1 MGQVFE
7 LSRRLVGL
15 GCEYAYFKILGP
27 NNNSKQQV
35 YLAGD
40 LRDLNWLPHGEVT
53 QAVGS
58 SRKPRSGGP
67 ILHVAIDLFWL
78 TADGPERAPHAQ
90 LIAYPQYP
98 EVRLSGL
105 LRDSPGAPS
114 ELLRID
120 QRGKE
125 PGRVL
130 LLAPWGTKGVIA
142 ALVGPETE
150 AAAHVRR
157 LAAGSNDLIGR
168 WALSDSREE
177 PTLESLLGDLADVVA
192 QGWIQGERMRP
203 DRVVVPYNARNAG
216 GYTLEA
222 RLGIPSNADPAA
234 DVNGV
239 GELKQVGRA
248 SGRLT
253 LMDLP
258 PVKGAFCDL
267 VPLEFFKRF
276 GRETKHG
283 RRMDFTFARSRGHRF
298 EYRHGDPEEGV
309 SDAFVLS
316 TGDAVIGEWPLAHVA
331 SHWTRKHR
339 RTVVVQSEMAR
350 DKSGF
355 RLFRYLPTVWIHEG
369 ARLGRLMEATEAGH
383 LRIDP
388 GCRIER
394 RSDDGWGDAKTRF
407 GFRIATKHLGGL
419 YERSEKVDV
428 SARRR

>member
-7 LSRRLVGL
+7 LSRKLVGL

-40 LRDLNWLPHGEVT
+40 LRDLSWLPHGEVT

-168 WALSDSREE
+168 WALRDSREE
-177 PTLESLLGDLADVVA
+177 ATLESLLGDLADVVA

-234 DVNGV
+234 DVGGV
-239 GELKQVGRA
+239 AELKQIGRT

-258 PVKGAFCDL
+258 PVNGAFCDL
-267 VPLEFFKRF
+267 APLEFFKRF
-276 GRETKHG
+276 GRQAKNG
-283 RRMDFTFARSRGHRF
+283 ARMDFTFARSRGHRF
-298 EYRHGDPEEGV
+298 EYRQGHPDDGV
-309 SDAFVLS
+309 PDAFVLS
-316 TGDAVIGEWPLAHVA
+316 MGNAVIGEWPLAHVA
-331 SHWTRKHR
+331 GHWTRKHR
-339 RTVVVQSEMAR
+339 TTVVVQSEMAR
-350 DKSGF
+350 DRNGF

-369 ARLGRLMEATEAGH
+369 ARLGRLIQATGTGH

-394 RSDDGWGDAKTRF
+394 RSDDGWGDVKTRF
-407 GFRIATKHLGGL
+407 GFRIAAKHIGGL

-428 SARRR
+428 SARRW

>member
-1 MGQVFE
+1 MSEVAE
-7 LSRRLVGL
+7 LAGKLAGL
-15 GCEYAYFKILGP
+15 GCECAYFKVLGP
-27 NNNSKQQV
+27 NNNSKQQI

-40 LRDLNWLPHGEVT
+40 LRDINWLPHEEVT

-67 ILHVAIDLFWL
+67 ILHSALNLFWL
-78 TADGPERAPHAQ
+78 TSDGPERAPHAQ

-105 LRDSPGAPS
+105 LRDSPSAPS
-114 ELLRID
+114 ELLRVD

-130 LLAPWGTKGVIA
+130 LLAPWGERAVIA
-142 ALVGPETE
+142 VLVGPETE
-150 AAAHVRR
+150 VAAHVRQ
-157 LAAGSNDLIGR
+157 LGADSDDLIGR
-168 WALSDSREE
+168 WVFDESRDM
-177 PTLESLLGDLADVVA
+177 PTLEGFLNDLADVVA
-192 QGWIQGERMRP
+192 QGWIRGEQMRP

-248 SGRLT
+248 TGNLT

-258 PVKGAFCDL
+258 PVKGLYCDL
-267 VPLEFFKRF
+267 APLEFFKRF
-276 GRETKHG
+276 GRETQHG

-298 EYRHGDPEEGV
+298 EYRPSDTEGYV
-309 SDAFVLS
+309 SDTFVLRS
-316 TGDAVIGEWPLAHVA
+316 GDAVVGEWPLAHVA
-331 SHWTRKHR
+331 GHWTRKHR
-339 RTVVVQSEMAR
+339 RTLVVHSEMRR
-350 DKSGF
+350 DGNGF
-355 RLFRYLPTVWIHEG
+355 PLFRYSPTVDVHEG
-369 ARLGRLMEATEAGH
+369 PRLGRLIAAAEAGH

-388 GCRIER
+388 GCNIKR
-394 RSDDGWGDAKTRF
+394 RSDGSWGEVKTRF
-407 GFRIATKHLGGL
+407 GFRIAKGRLAEL
-419 YERSEKVDV
+419 YERSNSVDV
-428 SARRR
+428 SSRRW

>member
-1 MGQVFE
+1 MGQVVE
-7 LSRRLVGL
+7 LARKLSDL
-15 GCEYAYFKILGP
+15 GCASAYFKILGP
-27 NNNSKQQV
+27 NNNSKQQI

-40 LRDLNWLPHGEVT
+40 LRDLNWLPHGEVS

-58 SRKPRSGGP
+58 SQKPRSGGP
-67 ILHVAIDLFWL
+67 ILHSAVNFYWL
-78 TADGPERAPHAQ
+78 TTDGPEQAPHAQ

-105 LRDSPGAPS
+105 LRDAPGAPS
-114 ELLRID
+114 ELLRVD

-125 PGRVL
+125 AGRVL
-130 LLAPWGTKGVIA
+130 LLAPWGTSGVIA
-142 ALVGPETE
+142 VLVGPETE
-150 AAAHVRR
+150 IAEHIRQ
-157 LAAGSNDLIGR
+157 LAEDSNDLIGR
-168 WALSDSREE
+168 WVFDDSRDES
-177 PTLESLLGDLADVVA
+177 TLASFLDDLAGVVG

-239 GELKQVGRA
+239 GELKQVGRT

-258 PVKGAFCDL
+258 PLKGAFCEL
-267 VPLEFFKRF
+267 APAEFFKRF
-276 GRETKHG
+276 GRETLNG

-298 EYRHGDPEEGV
+298 EYLHGGADDGV
-309 SDAFVLS
+309 FDAFVLWAS
-316 TGDAVIGEWPLAHVA
+316 DTVIGEWPLAHVA
-331 SHWTRKHR
+331 GHWTRKHR
-339 RTVVVQSEMAR
+339 RTIVVQSEMAR
-350 DKSGF
+350 DESGF
-355 RLFRYLPTVWIHEG
+355 RFFRYLPTVWIHEG
-369 ARLGRLMEATEAGH
+369 ARLGRLIEATIAGQ

-394 RSDDGWGDAKTRF
+394 RSDDGWGDVKTRF
-407 GFRIATKHLGGL
+407 GFRIAVNHLGGL
-419 YERSEKVDV
+419 YEHSEKVDV
-428 SARRR
+428 LRRR